1 MELSNYKLGNR
12 GSEFVLAD
20 FTTGDVRVFNS
31 AGKYLHS
38 NLIGTPKFLDVN
50 ILSLTQVGSSGVLY
64 NGVVEKEITNPT
76 ELLSELLNTVFIG
89 YPLRLF
95 SKTDKGIRY
104 KQYILCYNKDTDLS
118 KYI

>member
-1 MELSNYKLGNR
+1 MSNYKLGNR

-64 NGVVEKEITNPT
+64 NGVAEKEIPNPT

-89 YPLRLF
+89 YPLRIF

-104 KQYILCYNKDTDLS
+104 KQYIFCYNKDTDLS

>member
-1 MELSNYKLGNR
+1 MSNYKLGNR

-38 NLIGTPKFLDVN
+38 NLIGSPKFLDVN

-64 NGVVEKEITNPT
+64 NGVVEKEILNPT

-89 YPLRLF
+89 YPLRIF
-95 SKTDKGIRY
+95 SKTDKGVRY
-104 KQYILCYNKDTDLS
+104 KQYIFCYNKDTDLS